1 MKIIILGPT
10 GSGKGTQA
18 KFISKFLKLKH
29 IETGT
34 ILRKKA
40 EKNKF
45 IKSLLD
51 AGRLVPA
58 NIVANIIKKEVKT
71 KKDFILDGF
80 PRTMS
85 QLKKF
90 NVKPYLVLYLDVSKS
105 RLIKRLLLRKRFDD
119 TKENI
124 EERYKIYLKKTLPVI
139 NYYKKKKL
147 LVRINGNPSIKKVS
161 KNIKK
166 ILIKYQQQL

>member
-18 KFISKFLKLKH
+18 EFISKFLKLKH
-29 IETGT
+29 IEAGA

-45 IKSLLD
+45 IKSSLD
-51 AGRLVPA
+51 AGKIVPT
-58 NIVANIIKKEVKT
+58 NIVVNIIKKEVKT
-71 KKDFILDGF
+71 KKNLILDGF

-90 NVKPYLVLYLDVSKS
+90 NIKPDLVLYLNVSKS
-105 RLIKRLLLRKRFDD
+105 HLINRLLLRKREDD

-124 EERYKIYLKKTLPVI
+124 EKRYYLFLKKSLPVI

-147 LVRINGNPSIKKVS
+147 LVRINGNPSIDRVS

-166 ILIKYQQQL
+166 ILIKYQQQP